1 MLFDLMVLMSTIA
14 PDVCVTDPWRVP
26 PGPLGCSVLP
36 GREAR
41 EGARGALKRTVVASG
56 NVGPNL
62 SAVYTEVKGKVP
74 DVAGPFASW
83 RVVSV
88 HDLEVFQGRLLPHL
102 SLADPT
108 VRSWLSAWHGPAYAQ
123 PGPAGVELTLSRRA
137 RPRRRERWWLHL
149 LLFLLTLGA
158 TTLAGAMLVP
168 GDPLRLR
175 MAGEGA
181 LAIPVPTRMDAA
193 ALAGGLWFS
202 LPLCFIL
209 GMHELGH
216 YAAARRHAMDV
227 SPPYFVPAPW
237 FVNLIG
243 TFGAFI
249 RLRSPL
255 LNRAVLLDVGA
266 AGPLASF
273 ALSVPAVVAGLAMSE
288 AAPAARGGGRLG
300 LAVFGDQL
308 ALGESAAFAA
318 LRTLSP
324 VADAPFVLLHPLAF
338 AGWLGL
344 FFTALNLFPVGQL
357 DGGHVAYALSGT
369 GHRIAGFA
377 TLGLLLVLSF
387 QWYGWLFWGM
397 VILVFGRG
405 RLAHPPVFDPA
416 FRLSPRRR
424 AVAWACVAI
433 FLLTLV
439 PVPFA
444 L

>member
-1 MLFDLMVLMSTIA
+1 M
-14 PDVCVTDPWRVP
+14 PDVH
-26 PGPLGCSVLP
+26 
-36 GREAR
+36 
-41 EGARGALKRTVVASG
+41 
-56 NVGPNL
+56 
-62 SAVYTEVKGKVP
+62 
-74 DVAGPFASW
+74 GPFASW

-88 HDLEVFQGRLLPHL
+88 QDLEVFQVRLLPHL
-102 SLADPT
+102 SAGDPGVREMLA
-108 VRSWLSAWHGPAYAQ
+108 SAPGRAYVQ
-123 PGPAGVELTLSRRA
+123 PGPGGVEVTLVRRA
-137 RPRRRERWWLHL
+137 RPPQRERWWLHL
-149 LLFLLTLGA
+149 LLLLLTLA
-158 TTLAGAMLVP
+158 STTLAGALLEP
-168 GDPLRLR
+168 GDPLRLAPT
-175 MAGEGA
+175 AGGP
-181 LAIPVPTRMDAA
+181 LAIPVPTRLHGA
-193 ALAGGLWFS
+193 ALARGLWFS

-216 YAAARRHAMDV
+216 YRLARRHGMDV
-227 SPPYFVPAPW
+227 SPPYFIPAPW

-273 ALSVPAVVAGLAMSE
+273 ALSIPAVVVGLAMS
-288 AAPAARGGGRLG
+288 RGVDATVEGGHLG

-308 ALGESAAFAA
+308 VLGESAAFAL
-318 LRTLSP
+318 LRQLSP

-369 GHRIAGFA
+369 AHRIAGYA
-377 TLGLLLVLSF
+377 TLALLAVLAL
-387 QWYGWLFWGM
+387 QWSGWLVWGA
-397 VILVFGRG
+397 VILLFGRG
-405 RLAHPPVFDPA
+405 RLAHPPVFDPD

-424 AVAWACVAI
+424 LVAWACVAI

-439 PVPFA
+439 PVPFRF
-444 L
+444 